1 MTDKDKLIAL
11 LENADIDYDEWN
23 EHLLVLDNACVEIHF
38 NSEGDLLDI
47 ISVNE
52 EKYD

>member
-11 LENADIDYDEWN
+11 LESADIDYDEWN
-23 EHLLVLDNACVEIHF
+23 EHLLVLDNAYVEIHF

-47 ISVNE
+47 VSVGGE
-52 EKYD
+52 QYD